1 VQLIPLDL
9 QSDLEG
15 QVSRG
20 KKDNIS
26 AVNRIQL
33 PYKLDHN
40 HRSGY
45 CTINMKKLQ
54 DQGSLLKKSFT
65 LGLLTVSESEPM
77 TIIAG
82 SVAAGRQAWGC
93 SSS

>member
-1 VQLIPLDL
+1 MQLIPLDL

-26 AVNRIQL
+26 VVNGIQL

-45 CTINMKKLQ
+45 CTINMKRLK

-65 LGLLTVSESEPM
+65 LGLAYSFRE
-77 TIIAG
+77 
-82 SVAAGRQAWGC
+82 
-93 SSS
+93 